1 LLHTGTATAWDVHCQ
16 GLCRGKA
23 DEELGAGTRIAFPYR
38 GVYVHSVGK
47 KDYIA
52 EPNQMMVINDGEP
65 YRVSH
70 PVAGGDATLT
80 VGVDPETLLEVV
92 PREYRSPR
100 ERPALNRSSLR
111 IDARTQVLAAQLR
124 HRLSRGSISPLEA
137 ETLLLQ
143 LIQYALSDNTSHA
156 PELRSG
162 RPAKMADEVKL
173 LLSADPWRRWTLA
186 EIAETI
192 SVTPVYLTDAFR
204 RIEGIPLYRYHLR
217 LRLALALTVLPDY
230 DDLTTLAIELGF
242 HSHSHFTSSFKKAF
256 GHTPSEF
263 KRSLVAGN
271 HGTVTKDLDSAGVYV
286 SRSVAHGCRN
296 ARETAELPTTVVA

>member
-1 LLHTGTATAWDVHCQ
+1 VQCQ

-23 DEELGAGTRIAFPYR
+23 DEELGAGTRVSFPYR
-38 GVYVHSVGK
+38 GVYMHSVGK
-47 KDYIA
+47 KDHIA
-52 EPNQMMVINDGEP
+52 EPNQMMIINDGEP

-80 VGVDPETLLEVV
+80 VAIDPATLLEVV

-100 ERPALNRSSLR
+100 DRPALNRSSLR
-111 IDARTQVLAAQLR
+111 IEARTQVLAARLR
-124 HRLSRGSISPLEA
+124 QRLSLGSIGQLEA
-137 ETLLLQ
+137 ETLILQ
-143 LIQYALSDNTSHA
+143 LIRDALSDNASHA
-156 PELRSG
+156 SEIRSG

-186 EIAETI
+186 EIAETV

-217 LRLALALTVLPDY
+217 LRLAFALTVLPDY

-242 HSHSHFTSSFKKAF
+242 HSHSHFSSSFKKAF
-256 GHTPSEF
+256 GHTPSDF
-263 KRSLVAGN
+263 KRSITRSHPVAGS
-271 HGTVTKDLDSAGVYV
+271 HRIVSEDLDSSGVYV
-286 SRSVAHGCRN
+286 SRSVTHGCRK
-296 ARETAELPTTVVA
+296 AHEATELPTTVVA